1 MQIKFNNI
9 YQTDYTI
16 GNIRISIDDA
26 QIPAWIKLLKISKD
40 IIELTN
46 VNKSVFGRW
55 SAFKAAIPYK
65 GNRFEHKWEMQPKLK
80 EGSNM

>member
-26 QIPAWIKLLKISKD
+26 QIPACIKLLKISKD

-46 VNKSVFGRW
+46 C
-55 SAFKAAIPYK
+55 
-65 GNRFEHKWEMQPKLK
+65 E
-80 EGSNM
+80 